1 MSKPL
6 NTDRKPKS
14 RQLGDPPPPVSPP
27 MATIQDDDEL
37 LLARIGYKQV
47 RARASRMVPAG
58 TAANLN
64 SPVSRSFE
72 ENSPNG
78 PLCHMLLV
86 YWEFLVQFQQ
96 HWVSLL

>member
-58 TAANLN
+58 TAANLI

-72 ENSPNG
+72 ESSPNG
-78 PLCHMLLV
+78 RRYPMPLV
-86 YWEFLVQFQQ
+86 YWEFLVPSQQ
-96 HWVSLL
+96 PWASLS